1 MRRLIGWCLDRLQGR
16 SEAYKFYEMVLDEFV
31 EDGILK
37 VAGCNWKGEKIYVV
51 TEASKGPHL
60 IRNPP
65 RTMQ

>member
-1 MRRLIGWCLDRLQGR
+1 
-16 SEAYKFYEMVLDEFV
+16 MVLDEMV

-37 VAGCNWKGEKIYVV
+37 VAGRNRKGEKIYVV